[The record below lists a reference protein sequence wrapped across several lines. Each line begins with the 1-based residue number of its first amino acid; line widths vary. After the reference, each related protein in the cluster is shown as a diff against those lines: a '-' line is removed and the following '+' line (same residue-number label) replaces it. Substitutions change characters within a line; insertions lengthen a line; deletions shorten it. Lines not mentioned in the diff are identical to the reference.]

1 MQATLHPPRH
11 DPTDLVRAH
20 QAEVWR
26 YLRLLG
32 APAALADD
40 LTQETFLSVLQRPF
54 EDRGPAAAA
63 AYLRLVARHLFL
75 KDRRAAALRP
85 QPMELAELD
94 AAFARLCGA
103 DGGDGYLAQLGQ
115 CLERLAERSREAL
128 TLHRERQDEIGLVLL
143 DLNMPGLLGDAV
155 FRSLRRADPKLPILL
170 SSGYPEQEALQR
182 LADAGPIAFVQK
194 PYRTAALLAAVR
206 RALGGALDSSPA

>member
-11 DPTDLVRAH
+11 DPADLVRAH
-20 QAEVWR
+20 QAGVWR

-75 KDRRAAALRP
+75 KDRRAAVLRP

-128 TLHRERQDEIGLVLL
+128 TLHYRERLGRTAIGARL
-143 DLNMPGLLGDAV
+143 GLGEDGVKSL
-155 FRSLRRADPKLPILL
+155 LRRA
-170 SSGYPEQEALQR
+170 R
-182 LADAGPIAFVQK
+182 
-194 PYRTAALLAAVR
+194 AALRDCIETELER
-206 RALGGALDSSPA
+206 